1 MRRYYS
7 ITKKTF
13 VDKTG
18 VEQTKFYPNSVAV
31 GLYTTEDMARDISE
45 ASSFTEADMI
55 GALRGMS
62 DIIITKLKLG
72 YNVKLDGVGIFSL
85 SLTSEGF
92 NSAEECKP
100 NRIKVRKITFKADRK
115 LKKEMIGLKF
125 YKAELKNKR

>member
-92 NSAEECKP
+92 NTAEECKP

>member
-125 YKAELKNKR
+125 YKVELKNKR

>member
-45 ASSFTEADMI
+45 ASSFTEADMV
-55 GALRGMS
+55 GALKGLS
-62 DIIITKLKLG
+62 NIIITKLKLG
-72 YNVKLDGVGIFSL
+72 YNVKLDGIGTFSL

-92 NSAEECKP
+92 DTEEECKP
-100 NRIKVRKITFKADRK
+100 SRIKVKKIAFKSERK
-115 LKKEMIGLKF
+115 LRKEMIGLKF

>member
-100 NRIKVRKITFKADRK
+100 SRIKVRKITFKADRK